1 MERDP
6 IREVKLVPAIM
17 TVAARGEGTQ
27 NDPVREVTQF
37 WSRKGEL
44 LAENDPRVEEKV

>member
-1 MERDP
+1 MEREP
-6 IREVKLVPAIM
+6 LREVSTNYYDSGRTWRRYA
-17 TVAARGEGTQ
+17 

-44 LAENDPRVEEKV
+44 LAENDPHLDRG

>member
-6 IREVKLVPAIM
+6 IREVKLVPVIM
-17 TVAARGEGTQ
+17 TVAERGEGTQ

-44 LAENDPRVEEKV
+44 LAENDPHTDRG